1 MFWSK
6 RHGARRADIR
16 KNRPDTNSRRWAELR
31 ANGTAGSLWVVGGF
45 CVATILIM
53 MLRDSVVPYHPGDY
67 TPTDIVARVPF
78 HFADSEQL
86 TRLRQNA
93 RRAEPRV
100 YMDNGDVYAQLK
112 DLLIKLPERV
122 AKLKSEE
129 LPLFL
134 KQLLDAGSLALLQE
148 YATPAQNE
156 KYVTQINQY
165 LDELAKINPIVLP
178 EDQRHEELS
187 SIDRTIVIPSRGMTP
202 IRADSVYSNQQL
214 EELRGQLLGIARD
227 HIAATLAPKIVALT
241 IDSFRNNPTQTL
253 DVQHTAEAQDL
264 AAQKI
269 TAADADIPYEP
280 KQTIVSRGEV
290 SMKGWQLLRAEND
303 AYLAQDGNIWKSR
316 AGTATSVILLTL
328 VLAVYTARFQ
338 LRVIRNQARGVAI
351 VGLLYSMLVIAQL
364 AGVGSSPMYVFGIA
378 PTIVV
383 AMILTIA
390 YDQRFATGI
399 GTIHAALVTL
409 ALNQSLSFFLVL
421 FTGVMICCFLLN
433 DIRTRSKLIEVGG
446 VTAVVLIF
454 ASCAASFVQLYPIQ
468 FMFRNALYA
477 GAAGLGVGF
486 VVLGILPFIEKAF
499 RITTSMTLLELA
511 DVSHPLLRRLSLE
524 AAGTYNHSL
533 QVATLSEEAAEAIGA
548 NSLLCRVGAYYHD
561 IGKINK
567 PDYFVEN
574 QEKGENRHLS
584 LNPNVSYLII
594 TGHVKDGVAMAKEYN
609 LPTKLLPFIE
619 QHHGTT
625 LVEFFYKRACDSC
638 DPDGPKISEHEFRYN
653 GPKPKSKEI
662 AILMLADCV
671 ESAMRTMAEPTSARI
686 EALVNDL
693 AMKRLV
699 DGQFDECDLTM
710 RDLERV
716 QRSLAKTLQSFYHA
730 RIPYPS
736 TRGMTSAPG
745 DSSASSTSSSSGATK
760 AG

>member
-1 MFWSK
+1 
-6 RHGARRADIR
+6 
-16 KNRPDTNSRRWAELR
+16 
-31 ANGTAGSLWVVGGF
+31 
-45 CVATILIM
+45 M

-67 TPTDIVARVPF
+67 TPTDILARVAF
-78 HFADSEQL
+78 HYPDKDEL
-86 TRLRQNA
+86 IKMRQHA
-93 RRAEPRV
+93 REIEPRV
-100 YMDNGDVYAQLK
+100 YKDNGDVYGQLK

-122 AKLKSEE
+122 AKLKPDE
-129 LPLFL
+129 LPPFL

-148 YATPAQNE
+148 YATPPQNE
-156 KYVTQINQY
+156 KYVIQVNQY
-165 LDELAKINPIVLP
+165 LDELARINPIVLP

-187 SIDRTIVIPSRGMTP
+187 VSLNRTIVIPSQSTTP
-202 IRADSVYSNQQL
+202 IRADAVYSNQQL
-214 EELRGQLLGIARD
+214 EELRGRLLGLARGHFIAD
-227 HIAATLAPKIVALT
+227 TLAPKIVALT
-241 IDSFRNNPTQTL
+241 IDTFKNNPTQTL
-253 DVQHTAEAQDL
+253 DVLKTAERQDQ
-264 AAQKI
+264 AAQAI
-269 TAADADIPYEP
+269 MAADADILYEP
-280 KQTIVSRGEV
+280 KQTIVPKGDV
-290 SMKGWQLLRAEND
+290 SLKGWQLLRAEND
-303 AYLAQDGNIWKSR
+303 AYLSEDGNIWKSR
-316 AGTATSVILLTL
+316 AGTAASVILLTL
-328 VLAVYTARFQ
+328 VLATYTAKYQ
-338 LRVIRNQARGVAI
+338 PRVIRNQARGIAVT
-351 VGLLYSMLVIAQL
+351 GLLFSMLVIAQL
-364 AGVGSSPMYVFGIA
+364 AGVGSSPTYVFGIA

-399 GTIHAALVTL
+399 ATIHAALVTL

-421 FTGVMICCFLLN
+421 FTGVLICCFLLN

-446 VTAVVLIF
+446 VTAVVLIL

-548 NSLLCRVGAYYHD
+548 DSLLCRVGAYYHD

-567 PDYFVEN
+567 PGYFVEN
-574 QEKGENRHLS
+574 QAGGENRHLT
-584 LNPNVSYLII
+584 LNPNVSKMII
-594 TGHVKDGVAMAKEYN
+594 IGHVKDGWAMAKEYN

-625 LVEFFYKRACDSC
+625 LVEFFYHRACDSV
-638 DPDGPKISEHEFRYN
+638 PTDGPKISEDHFRYP

-671 ESAMRTMAEPTSARI
+671 ESAMRTMTEPTSARI
-686 EALVNDL
+686 ETLVHEL
-693 AMKRLV
+693 AMKRLM

-710 RDLERV
+710 RDLERI
-716 QRSLAKTLQSFYHA
+716 QRSLAKTLQSFYHG

-736 TRGMTSAPG
+736 TRGMTSATG
-745 DSSASSTSSSSGATK
+745 DSSTSSTSSSSAATK
-760 AG
+760 SA